1 MNLGLLLIILNYNSH
16 SLLGKKEYDVKFS
29 HALHKFATSKKL
41 KMKKEDEGL

>member
-16 SLLGKKEYDVKFS
+16 SLLGKKEYDAKFS
-29 HALHKFATSKKL
+29 RTLRKFAASKEL